1 VWSDAQIERGQAM
14 ERKLLQIA
22 FALAGL
28 MLVGFGLGGVF
39 FGATF
44 MDLSGDVVMD
54 SYIRFLK
61 GMLLAIGLV
70 YWWSISDIERHGER
84 ISLVTFILV
93 LGAVPRLMTVIGHG
107 VPTIGIMIGLAGELI
122 FAPLLWFWQRRVAL
136 VVQRSAL
143 T

>member
-1 VWSDAQIERGQAM
+1 
-14 ERKLLQIA
+14 
-22 FALAGL
+22 

-70 YWWSISDIERHGER
+70 YWGSISDIERHGER

-107 VPTIGIMIGLAGELI
+107 VPTIGIMVGLAGGLI
-122 FAPLLWFWQRRVAL
+122 FAPLLWFWQRRVAG
-136 VVQRSAL
+136 VAQRSAL

>member
-1 VWSDAQIERGQAM
+1 M

-28 MLVGFGLGGVF
+28 VLVGFGFAGVF
-39 FGATF
+39 FGADF
-44 MDLSGDVVMD
+44 LDLSGNVVMD

-70 YWWSISDIERHGER
+70 YWSSIPDIERHGER
-84 ISLVTFILV
+84 ISLVTFILI
-93 LGAVPRLMTVIGHG
+93 LGAVPRLMVVIGHG
-107 VPTIGIMIGLAGELI
+107 VPTIGILISLAGELI
-122 FAPLLWFWQRRVAL
+122 AAPLLWLWQRHVAG
-136 VVQRSAL
+136 VAQRSAL

>member
-1 VWSDAQIERGQAM
+1 M

-28 MLVGFGLGGVF
+28 VLVGFGFAGVF
-39 FGATF
+39 FGANF
-44 MDLSGDVVMD
+44 LDLSGNVVMD

-70 YWWSISDIERHGER
+70 YWSSIPDIERHGER
-84 ISLVTFILV
+84 VALVTFILM
-93 LGAVPRLMTVIGHG
+93 LGAVPRLMAVIGHG
-107 VPTIGIMIGLAGELI
+107 VPTVGIIIGLAGELI
-122 FAPLLWFWQRRVAL
+122 AAPLLWLWQRRIARAAQL
-136 VVQRSAL
+136 CAL